1 MAVCSVVGFLD
12 NVSFSMIHVTNVT
25 VNATFIDGTAIAS
38 GDSSSLTSLTMLSTI
53 VNIAM
58 QNASLVSTGKNIAV
72 NVVSSSIDVVHA
84 TTIPI
89 GITFMIVLSAA
100 SAISVVRSME
110 NAMLSADGTHV
121 RRSFLTKP
129 SVAIGSGGVLP
140 PFGTAL
146 NITAVISF
154 FDASSALSTFPSL
167 TFFIQQLLK
176 VTGSPAVCVHT
187 NTTATLTTNCTAEC
201 IAAAT
206 VPVTVVNAST
216 SFIALFLLPRVA
228 NRSTFAVRNTRGGG
242 DPSLGASVIGAIG
255 QTRFVDSAVIAKD
268 VSATA
273 MLLFAAVAPLVLEG
287 SYNIIDV

>member
-1 MAVCSVVGFLD
+1 MTVCSVVGFLD

-38 GDSSSLTSLTMLSTI
+38 GDSISLTSLTMLSTI

-58 QNASLVSTGKNIAV
+58 QNASLVNTGKNIAV

-140 PFGTAL
+140 PFGT
-146 NITAVISF
+146 F

-206 VPVTVVNAST
+206 VPV
-216 SFIALFLLPRVA
+216 LW
-228 NRSTFAVRNTRGGG
+228 
-242 DPSLGASVIGAIG
+242 
-255 QTRFVDSAVIAKD
+255 
-268 VSATA
+268 
-273 MLLFAAVAPLVLEG
+273 
-287 SYNIIDV
+287 